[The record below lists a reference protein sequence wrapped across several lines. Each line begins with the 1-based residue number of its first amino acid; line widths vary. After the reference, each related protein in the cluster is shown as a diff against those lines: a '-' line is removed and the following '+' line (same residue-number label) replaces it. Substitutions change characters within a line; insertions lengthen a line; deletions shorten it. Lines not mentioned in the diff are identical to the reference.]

1 MAPGAGAPGE
11 RHSAV
16 RRRLDGAGSGT
27 GARRAAG
34 RRIGREVRAG
44 GGLMFGIGGLELIA
58 VLAIALLVFGPK
70 RLPEV
75 GRTLGKAARDF
86 KGGLS
91 EIEDV
96 KSSMKVDVP

>member
-1 MAPGAGAPGE
+1 
-11 RHSAV
+11 
-16 RRRLDGAGSGT
+16 
-27 GARRAAG
+27 
-34 RRIGREVRAG
+34 
-44 GGLMFGIGGLELIA
+44 MFGIGGMEIVA
-58 VLAIALLVFGPK
+58 ILAIALLVFGPK

-96 KSSMKVDVP
+96 KSSLKVDVPDLKDPLGLKNLGKDAAKKDPPKAG